1 MPLAALANHH
11 EEAPVPLLNKTIIG
25 SLSASADKMTQLA
38 NAMPEDKYD
47 WSPAEGVATV
57 RGVLSHVAGANYF
70 IGSMLG
76 AKIPEG
82 INPRALGQGA
92 SKAELIEIY
101 QTSVAFAKAALAQ
114 ASAEAMA
121 EEIEFFGNTAPRA
134 QLAMIVADH
143 GHEHLGQMI
152 AYARSNG
159 VVPPWSQ

>member
-1 MPLAALANHH
+1 M
-11 EEAPVPLLNKTIIG
+11 PLLNKTIIG

-38 NAMPEDKYD
+38 KAIPEDKFD

-76 AKIPEG
+76 AKVPAG
-82 INPRALGQGA
+82 INPREVGKGA
-92 SKAELIEIY
+92 NKAELIAAYEA
-101 QTSVAFAKAALAQ
+101 SVEFAKAAVSGV
-114 ASAEAMA
+114 SAEAMA
-121 EEIEFFGNTAPRA
+121 EEVEFFGNTVPRA
-134 QLAMIVADH
+134 QMALMVADH

-159 VVPPWSQ
+159 VVPPWSN

>member
-1 MPLAALANHH
+1 MPLTNQ
-11 EEAPVPLLNKTIIG
+11 IIVG
-25 SLSASADKMTQLA
+25 SLSSAADKMVQLA
-38 NAMPEDKYD
+38 NAIPEDKYD

-57 RGVLSHVAGANYF
+57 RGVLSHVAGANYY

-82 INPRALGQGA
+82 VNPQKIGEGA
-92 SKAELIEIY
+92 D
-101 QTSVAFAKAALAQ
+101 KAALVAAYQ
-114 ASAEAMA
+114 ASAEFAKKAIASASAEAMA
-121 EEIEFFGNTAPRA
+121 EEIEFWGTKAPRA
-134 QLAMIVADH
+134 QLALVVADH